1 MIIAQLLN
9 CLLSYPRQLP
19 DRNTFPDT
27 AGFYAVA
34 TADAVRSNQITLVQ
48 VNGQSIILTRWQ
60 GELLAFSNE
69 CPHASA
75 DLAEGYLHRGRITCP
90 DHGYKFDIGNGRTLW
105 PEDEVC
111 RLKCYVVMEENGT
124 VKVRLT

>member
-1 MIIAQLLN
+1 
-9 CLLSYPRQLP
+9 LP
-19 DRNTFPDT
+19 DRNTFPDE
-27 AGFYAVA
+27 AGFYIVA

-48 VNGQSIILTRWQ
+48 VNDRSVILTRWQ
-60 GELLAFSNE
+60 GELLAFSNQ

-90 DHGYKFDIGNGRTLW
+90 DHGYKFDISNGRILW

-111 RLKCYVVMEENGT
+111 RLKRYVVMEENGT